1 MENYSYYNNAY
12 NAPTAAQ
19 VENEMALTNYV
30 NAVMRRVYGKMALGL
45 LVTALVSWMVA
56 SSETM
61 MMFIFE
67 NTWLFWGLMIGE
79 LALVFA
85 ISAGLQKFSSATS
98 TALFYL
104 YSAINGITL
113 TPLILAYTQESVAL
127 TFLITAAVFGTMT
140 IFGYVT
146 KQDLSKMG
154 TFLVMALI
162 ALIVVSVINIFV
174 HSTAMGWLI
183 SCAGVLIFIGLTAWD
198 TQKIKRMV
206 AESDSVMVGKIATWG
221 ALSLYLDFINLFI
234 YLLRIFG
241 GGRD

>member
-19 VENEMALTNYV
+19 VEDEMALTNYV

-98 TALFYL
+98 TALL
-104 YSAINGITL
+104 PTR
-113 TPLILAYTQESVAL
+113 
-127 TFLITAAVFGTMT
+127 
-140 IFGYVT
+140 
-146 KQDLSKMG
+146 
-154 TFLVMALI
+154 
-162 ALIVVSVINIFV
+162 
-174 HSTAMGWLI
+174 
-183 SCAGVLIFIGLTAWD
+183 
-198 TQKIKRMV
+198 KR
-206 AESDSVMVGKIATWG
+206 A
-221 ALSLYLDFINLFI
+221 
-234 YLLRIFG
+234 
-241 GGRD
+241 